1 MATVP
6 NTSTYLANL
15 FNPQVIGDMV
25 NKKLT
30 SDVKFAPLCRID
42 NSLEGRPGDT
52 ITLPSFAYIGDAV
65 AVAEGTDIPITQLV
79 ENTTSVKVQKVGKGL
94 QFTDE
99 SILSGYGDPLSE
111 GIRQISLAIASKMD
125 SDVLAVLEAIT
136 GQMLYTAAA
145 RATANDISD
154 ALVKLGEDIDGPKV
168 FLCSPAT
175 YGNLRKTDGWIPN
188 TETGANMIIRGSV
201 GMVHGCQVVV
211 SNRLKDSCFIVAPG
225 ALALYMKRETVIE
238 TDRDIINKSTVLTAD
253 KHYVAYL
260 YDSSKAIKIKET
272 VSESTGG

>member
-1 MATVP
+1 MANVP
-6 NTSTYLANL
+6 NTSTYLTNL

-42 NSLEGRPGDT
+42 TSLEGRPGDT
-52 ITLPSFAYIGDAV
+52 ITLPSFAYIGDADV
-65 AVAEGTDIPITQLV
+65 VAEGNDIPITQLV

-125 SDVLAVLEAIT
+125 SDVLTVLDGIT
-136 GQMLYTAAA
+136 GTMMYTATA
-145 RATANDISD
+145 RATADDIAD

-175 YGNLRKTDGWIPN
+175 YGGLRKTDGWIPN
-188 TETGANMIIRGSV
+188 TETGANMIIRGAV

-211 SNRLKDSCFIVAPG
+211 SNRLTDSSFIVAPG

-272 VSESTGG
+272 V